1 MLRRIALPVVAG
13 SLDGEV
19 LRAALL
25 TSDSPW
31 HDLEHQLTIGST
43 NARAAMVGEPW
54 RVVVADHQSEGRGRL
69 ARSWEA
75 PPGTSVAVSATVPLP
90 PDGAGW
96 LPLLAGLSVAEAITA
111 ATGLAAELK
120 WPNDVLLPDD
130 ADRKVCGV
138 LCEVVT
144 GLGAA
149 FVVVGAGV
157 NVDQTREQL
166 PVDTATSLALAGA
179 EEVDRNRLVAAYLRG
194 LAGWYAALTG
204 PDPAAPRAAYRRRC
218 TTVGRPVTVSRP
230 DRADVV
236 GTAVA
241 VDDGGRLVVDSA
253 DGRHAWAAGD
263 VTHVRSAG

>member
-1 MLRRIALPVVAG
+1 
-13 SLDGEV
+13 
-19 LRAALL
+19 
-25 TSDSPW
+25 
-31 HDLEHQLTIGST
+31 
-43 NARAAMVGEPW
+43 MVGEPW

-90 PDGAGW
+90 PGGAGW
-96 LPLLAGLSVAEAITA
+96 LPLLAGLSAAQAITA
-111 ATGLAAELK
+111 VTGLAAELK

-179 EEVDRNRLVAAYLRG
+179 EEVDRNRLVAAYLSG

-204 PDPAAPRAAYRRRC
+204 PDPDAPRAAYRRQC
-218 TTVGRPVTVSRP
+218 ATVGRQVTVSRP
-230 DRADVV
+230 DRADAR

-241 VDDGGRLVVDSA
+241 VDDDGRLVVDGA

>member
-1 MLRRIALPVVAG
+1 M
-13 SLDGEV
+13 
-19 LRAALL
+19 
-25 TSDSPW
+25 
-31 HDLEHQLTIGST
+31 
-43 NARAAMVGEPW
+43 
-54 RVVVADHQSEGRGRL
+54 
-69 ARSWEA
+69 
-75 PPGTSVAVSATVPLP
+75 
-90 PDGAGW
+90 
-96 LPLLAGLSVAEAITA
+96 AEAITA

-130 ADRKVCGV
+130 ADGKVCGV

-179 EEVDRNRLVAAYLRG
+179 EEVDRNRLVAAYLST

-204 PDPAAPRAAYRRRC
+204 PDPARPRAAYRRRC

-230 DRADVV
+230 DRPDVV

-241 VDDGGRLVVDSA
+241 VDDDGRLVVDSA

-263 VTHVRSAG
+263 VAHVRSAG